1 MLNVLLAAVPDISV
15 QELAI
20 RMMTTT
26 FIVMAV
32 TWAVGVFG
40 PLIGGALAGLPITL
54 GPGFFFLSEQAV
66 APFVSQAASYALLS
80 LCATQFFLLAYMMT
94 AKHYRPMVCL
104 GSAFIAWV
112 FFALIF
118 RYLPPRPWINLG
130 LFIITTAACWRFG
143 ARFLS
148 ASSSTKSKTGFG
160 LLLLRG
166 IIAGILVATVTTASH
181 WIGPIGS
188 GLLLAFPVGFT
199 VMTVTIHERFGSSCI
214 IATIHSIMLGTASLA
229 AFCATV
235 ALLIPHQSAH
245 LTLGIAVSFAV
256 CVTLTLTFRGQIM
269 SGFRH
274 K

>member
-1 MLNVLLAAVPDISV
+1 MLNVLLAALPDISL

-20 RMMTTT
+20 RMMATT

-54 GPGFFFLSEQAV
+54 GPGFFFLSEQAQ
-66 APFVSQAASYALLS
+66 ASFVSQAASYALLS

-94 AKHYRPMVCL
+94 AKRYRPAVCL
-104 GSAFIAWV
+104 GSACVTWLV
-112 FFALIF
+112 FALMF
-118 RYLPPRPWINLG
+118 RYLPPRPWINLA
-130 LFIITTAACWRFG
+130 LFIVTTAACWRYG

-148 ASSSTKSKTGFG
+148 DSSSAKGQTGFG
-160 LLLLRG
+160 LLFLRG
-166 IIAGILVATVTTASH
+166 VIAGILVATVTTASH
-181 WIGPIGS
+181 WIGPVGS

-199 VMTVTIHERFGSSCI
+199 VMTITIHERFGSRCI
-214 IATIHSIMLGTASLA
+214 IATLHSIMLGTGSLA

-235 ALLIPHQSAH
+235 ALLIPHQSPH
-245 LTLGIAVSFAV
+245 LTLSVAVSCAV
-256 CVTLTLTFRGQIM
+256 FVTLTLAFRGRIL
-269 SGFRH
+269 SVFER